1 VFHVLDPAEI
11 DFPFDEAASFEDLES
26 GDRMPI
32 VPEALRSEYRAL
44 VQAHIAELGR
54 LFTDS
59 RIDYALFNTSVPL
72 DHALFHYLATRE
84 RLRRVR

>member
-1 VFHVLDPAEI
+1 
-11 DFPFDEAASFEDLES
+11 
-26 GDRMPI
+26 MPI
-32 VPEALRSEYRAL
+32 VPAALRERYQAL
-44 VQAHIAELGR
+44 VREHTASLGR